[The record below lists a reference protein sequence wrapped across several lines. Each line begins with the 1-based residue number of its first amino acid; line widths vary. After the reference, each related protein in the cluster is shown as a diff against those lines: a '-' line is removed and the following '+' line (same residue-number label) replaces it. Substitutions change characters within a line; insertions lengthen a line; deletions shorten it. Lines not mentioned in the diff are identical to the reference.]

1 MQIPRLEWVITVAR
15 RTAAPTGYPWEILQE
30 WGRGAQ
36 LPGYRSR
43 FLPLLPLLLILILKF
58 ELGAKGK
65 NCLSSNCRITSG
77 SWRQLWSF
85 LQMSREEPAGENR
98 ESGWRCTLLWLRLLH
113 LHWEEFRLD
122 SCQVLKI
129 ERHSNL
135 LNQSIKLLKLLQ
147 VALYNFFYFSS
158 SKKFYDSMINSLIYK
173 IISLSACTSATAA
186 AHNLTSGE

>member
-158 SKKFYDSMINSLIYK
+158 SIKFYDSMINSLIYN
-173 IISLSACTSATAA
+173 IISLSVRTFATAA